1 MPKMTDAI
9 KLAIFSFL
17 FGILRNGKPTRP
29 IHETAKITVKI
40 TAKNTDKNPFS
51 GYVIGENLPE
61 HIFSLSELE
70 EKVN

>member
-29 IHETAKITVKI
+29 EHEMAKIPIKSVL
-40 TAKNTDKNPFS
+40 DPFL
-51 GYVIGENLPE
+51 GDVPGENVPE
-61 HIFSLSELE
+61 RIFSLSELV